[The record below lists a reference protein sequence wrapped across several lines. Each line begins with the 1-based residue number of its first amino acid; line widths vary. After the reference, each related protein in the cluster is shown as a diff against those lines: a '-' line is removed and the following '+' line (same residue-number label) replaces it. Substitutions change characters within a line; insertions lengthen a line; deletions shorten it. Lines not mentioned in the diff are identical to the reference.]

1 MRRKMMNESV
11 ILKMPELKLPPVLDT
26 TFMPPVLWHRAY
38 QALCDADPA
47 SRELAIALERP
58 DGIVFVHRMQVLSVA
73 EENTALT
80 LKTVEGVIQF
90 LLWQKGGTVIYIAGA
105 SEIGEAVAAAYT
117 KEGERSFTWDLM
129 SRFFLSPMEVIVCEL
144 DEIPAANETAL
155 PLGRHLEGCRIG
167 FDLGGSDRKCAAVID
182 GQVVFSEEIVWDP
195 YFESD
200 PEYHFAGICDSLKRA
215 AAHLPRVDAIGGS
228 AAGIYVDN
236 EPRVASLFRGVPLE
250 LYQSHVQPIFK
261 RVMAEW
267 KDVPFVVINDGEVT
281 ALAGAMSLN
290 DSPVLGLAMGTSL
303 AGGYCDANG
312 GITPWLNELAFA
324 PVDYRD
330 DAPADEWSG
339 DCGCGVQYFSQQAVA
354 RLIPA
359 AGIELPEPDMPLP
372 KQLEYVQKLMEA
384 GDKRAAQIYETIGVY
399 FGYSLAWYAEF
410 YEIKHL
416 LLLGRV
422 TSGAGGDLIIRMV
435 EKVLATEF
443 PSLNN
448 QIRISMPDE
457 KLKRHGQAIAAASL
471 PSIG

>member
-1 MRRKMMNESV
+1 MKERSLLKVPDLKITPV
-11 ILKMPELKLPPVLDT
+11 IDPDFTPA
-26 TFMPPVLWHRAY
+26 VLWHRAY
-38 QALCDADPA
+38 QSLCDADPA
-47 SRELAIALERP
+47 SRELVIALGRP
-58 DGIVFVHRMQVLSVA
+58 DDTVFVHRMPVLSA
-73 EENTALT
+73 SEGNTALT
-80 LKTVEGVIQF
+80 YKAVDGVIRF
-90 LLWQKGGTVIYIAGA
+90 LLWQRGGSVIYMAGA
-105 SEIGEAVAAAYT
+105 PEIGAAVARAYAQQ
-117 KEGERSFTWDLM
+117 GERAFTWDMM
-129 SRFFLSPMEVIVCEL
+129 SRFFLSPLEVRLCEP
-144 DEIPAANETAL
+144 DEIPPANETAL

-167 FDLGGSDRKCAAVID
+167 FDLGGSDRKCAAVVD

-200 PEYHFAGICDSLKRA
+200 PEYHFVGICDSLQRA

-250 LYQSHVQPIFK
+250 LYCSKVQPIFK

-267 KDVPFVVINDGEVT
+267 PGVPFVVINDGEVT

-290 DSPVLGLAMGTSL
+290 DSPVLGIAMGTSQ
-303 AGGYCDANG
+303 AGGYCDSRG
-312 GITPWLNELAFA
+312 GITSWLNELAFA

-330 DAPADEWSG
+330 GAPADEWSG

-359 AGIELPEPDMPLP
+359 AGIALPDPEMPLP
-372 KQLEYVQKLMEA
+372 RQLEHVQQLMAA
-384 GDKRAAQIYETIGVY
+384 GDERAARIYESIGVY
-399 FGYSLAWYAEF
+399 FGYALAWYAEF
-410 YEIKHL
+410 YTIRHV

-422 TSGAGGDLIIRMV
+422 TSGTGGDLIISV
-435 EKVLATEF
+435 AQAVLAAEF
-443 PSLNN
+443 PQLRE

-471 PSIG
+471 PSIGG